1 MRSIHLAIG
10 LLAYMTL
17 SGAGC
22 VPEPTT
28 GLVKPSSRCMKT
40 GAIPRP
46 KVGEDATAYSG
57 RLINHA
63 KGEASKQRCLQRW
76 VKTVSN

>member
-1 MRSIHLAIG
+1 MRSIHLAIC

-28 GLVKPSSRCMKT
+28 GLVKPASRCMRSS
-40 GAIPRP
+40 AIPHP

-57 RLINHA
+57 RLITHA
-63 KGEASKQRCLQRW
+63 KGEASKERCLQSW
-76 VKTVSN
+76 IKTVSN